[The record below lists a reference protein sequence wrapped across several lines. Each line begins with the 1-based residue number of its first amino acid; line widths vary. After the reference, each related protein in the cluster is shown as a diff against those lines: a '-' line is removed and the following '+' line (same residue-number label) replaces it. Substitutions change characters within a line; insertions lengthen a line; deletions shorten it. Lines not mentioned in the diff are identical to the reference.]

1 MIDTIKIKAPK
12 KEFKARINLTAS
24 KSESNRVLLIQA
36 LCKQNFTVSNIAIAK
51 DTETMIRLLQQEGCV
66 KDVGPAGT
74 TMRFLTA
81 YYAHK
86 QGTWLMTG
94 SERMKNR
101 PIHILVNALKQ
112 LGAEI
117 EYTEKQGCPP
127 LKINGKKL
135 SGGKIEIDG
144 SVSSQFLS
152 ALIMIAPTL
161 TGGLKMELV
170 GKIASVPY
178 LNMTLKLIEHFG
190 AKYSWENNVISIE
203 EGEYIAQD
211 FTVEADWSAASYWYQ
226 IVALSQNAQ
235 IEVMGLKD
243 KSLQGDRAIVEI
255 YQNFGVQTEFIEG
268 GVRLTKLNNF
278 NYPSF
283 FEYDFSNCPD
293 VAQTVAATVGA
304 LNIHSKFKG
313 LESLRIKETDRIEAI
328 KTELGKFGIE
338 VNVLPEDEIEI
349 LNSNLK
355 TPKNSIK
362 TFDDHRVAMSIAP
375 LALML
380 EDVFEIQ
387 EPEVVEKSYPDYWND
402 LKYIGFI
409 TEQ

>member
-12 KEFKARINLTAS
+12 KEFKARIKVTAS

-36 LCKQNFTVSNIAIAK
+36 LCKQHFTVSNIAIAK

-81 YYAHK
+81 FYANK
-86 QGTWLMTG
+86 KGTWLMTG

-101 PIHILVNALKQ
+101 PIHILVDALKQ

-127 LKINGKKL
+127 LKINGKQL
-135 SGGKIEIDG
+135 NGGTIDIDG

-152 ALIMIAPTL
+152 ALIMIAPL
-161 TGGLKMELV
+161 LSGGLKMNLT
-170 GKIASVPY
+170 GKITSVPY

-190 AKYSWENNVISIE
+190 AKYTWENNQITIE
-203 EGEYIAQD
+203 EGEYKAQD

-226 IVALSQNAQ
+226 IVALSKNAQ
-235 IEVMGLKD
+235 IEVMGLKNH
-243 KSLQGDRAIVEI
+243 SLQGDKAIVEI
-255 YQNFGVQTEFIEG
+255 YENFGVQTEFIDG
-268 GVRLTKLNNF
+268 GVRLTKLENYGYPAIF
-278 NYPSF
+278 N
-283 FEYDFSNCPD
+283 YDFSNCPD
-293 VAQTVAATVGA
+293 VAQTVAATVAA
-304 LNIHSKFKG
+304 LKIQSKFKG
-313 LESLRIKETDRIEAI
+313 LESLRIKETDRIVAI
-328 KTELGKFGIE
+328 QSELGKFGVDVKI
-338 VNVLPEDEIEI
+338 LPNDEIEI
-349 LNSNLK
+349 LPSK
-355 TPKNSIK
+355 FKIPKQAIK

-380 EDVFEIQ
+380 DDAFEIE
-387 EPEVVEKSYPDYWND
+387 EPEVVEKSYPDFWND